1 MRTKLKE
8 KDSYLLDDAAMQR
21 FIVEGFLTLKSDLPD
36 EYHDRMYRE
45 LEPLD
50 ETGPLGHN
58 NLLPCAPDLRMML
71 DEPRVTGAL
80 KSILGPDYF
89 LHFHRHDHVNY
100 PDGAQAL
107 HKDGDNHS
115 HHAIDGFRRYHK
127 TRNVMLLY
135 YPQDTPLEMG
145 PTGIVPRSQ
154 YVSRRAVDNLKKRA
168 DECKAGIL
176 EEIRAASGPDG
187 FRGINRFERYAEM
200 EKEFIERHSDLA
212 AEIDEASAPWE
223 EAKIPLSGGAGTIS
237 IVHFDLVHGRYGA
250 NTAGRQRHM
259 VKFLFRRHREPVRP
273 SWEHHSAEWLSIE
286 NDRLAPVWKHI
297 WGWHRSDK
305 TLEPSD
311 QSLGNLAELLMS
323 DDDSVAT
330 GAAYELGT
338 TSLGL
343 GLLFEKFVSDDTS
356 VRSIAAYGIVHAGK
370 SALPRLLELIDQAEP
385 DLQLRIIDV
394 IGDIGIE
401 AEDALGRLGL
411 LSNSEDVQ
419 VRRAVAESLG
429 LIAQACKEV
438 SNEVIRVLSEAL
450 VDEDAIVVRNATFSI
465 SQLGA
470 AANTQ
475 LIVERIDH
483 NLSHWHHHVRG
494 WSIETLQR
502 LENPLATRLALN
514 YLMAARWDPAHK
526 SGDIAQ
532 TTKVM
537 HKAN

>member
-36 EYHDRMYRE
+36 DYHARMYRE

-71 DEPRVTGAL
+71 NEPRVTGAL

-135 YPQDTPLEMG
+135 YPQDTPIEMG

-168 DECKAGIL
+168 DECKAKIL
-176 EEIRAASGPDG
+176 EEIRATSGPDD

-200 EKEFIERHSDLA
+200 EKEFTERHSDLA
-212 AEIDEASAPWE
+212 AEIDKTSAPWE
-223 EAKIPLSGGAGTIS
+223 EAKIPLSGNAGTIS

-250 NTAGRQRHM
+250 NTVGRQRHM
-259 VKFLFRRHREPVRP
+259 VKFLFSRHREPDGP
-273 SWEHHSAEWLSIE
+273 SWEHHSAEWLNTE
-286 NDRLAPVWKHI
+286 DDQLAPVWKHI
-297 WGWHRSDK
+297 WAWHRGDTTPEQS
-305 TLEPSD
+305 TS
-311 QSLGNLAELLMS
+311 SLGDLAELLMS
-323 DDDSVAT
+323 DDDSIAT

-343 GLLFEKFVSDDTS
+343 DLLFEKFVSDDIS

-370 SALPRLLELIDQAEP
+370 SAVPRLLELIDQAEP
-385 DLQLRIIDV
+385 GLQLRIIDV

-401 AEDALGRLGL
+401 AKDAVGRLVS
-411 LSNSEDVQ
+411 LSNSDDVQ
-419 VRRAVAESLG
+419 VRRAVAEALG
-429 LIAQACKEV
+429 LIAQAYKEI
-438 SNEVIRVLSEAL
+438 SNELIQALTKAL

-470 AANTQ
+470 AACTQ
-475 LIVERIDH
+475 TIVERIDQ

-502 LENPLATRLALN
+502 LDSPTATRLALN

-532 TTKVM
+532 TAKVM
-537 HKAN
+537 DKAS